1 MKRQKNEGGFML
13 VESLVSL
20 SMISLLSLTMI
31 PAIAQMMQKVQN
43 IQREVEG
50 WRYFQDSV
58 ILHRDGGII
67 SSRNSDGYLMIWSG
81 GEKEQQTTISYP
93 GGTEVLYIEILP

>member
-1 MKRQKNEGGFML
+1 MKKLKNEGGFML

-20 SMISLLSLTMI
+20 SIISLVIVTMI
-31 PAIAQMMQKVQN
+31 PVIAQMMQKVQN

-58 ILHRDGGII
+58 ILHKDRGVI
-67 SSRNSDGYLMIWSG
+67 SSRTSDGYQMIWSG
-81 GEKEQQTTISYP
+81 QENKQQITISYP
-93 GGTEVLYIEILP
+93 EGIEVLYVEILP